1 MNDDNRA
8 GHDIPVSMGDTAS
21 LKTTATGQLAH
32 LSDLDDMRIVEGE
45 PDIRGWSVR
54 GVDGETVGKVEDLL
68 VDTASMKVRYIEVRL
83 EKAIAKDIGR
93 TADLTSTPISEMAAD
108 ARGLPND
115 DRRSDDEA
123 GRFMLI
129 PIGVV
134 RLDND
139 ADDVLLDAQASQ
151 MVGIPAYDRKALT
164 REHETDVLSRFS
176 RGDSMSRE
184 SSGATAGAG
193 MGSGAGGGL
202 AGAGLGAGIMGTSAG
217 SGGLGTSDVMNAAR
231 PSDAQ
236 SNADDSF
243 YSDRSFDD
251 RSFMNSRG
259 RDRDDVKYFTRADE
273 DERARARQSG
283 VDRDVDLTDDD
294 VDTNSS
300 RDLTR

>member
-1 MNDDNRA
+1 MNHDNRV

-45 PDIRGWSVR
+45 SDIRGWSVR
-54 GVDGETVGKVEDLL
+54 GTDGETVGKVEDLL

-83 EKAIAKDIGR
+83 EKAIAKEIGR
-93 TADLTSTPISEMAAD
+93 TADLTSAPISEMAAD
-108 ARGLPND
+108 ARGLPQD
-115 DRRSDDEA
+115 DRRSDDQA
-123 GRFMLI
+123 GRYVLI

-134 RLDND
+134 RLDDD

-164 REHETDVLSRFS
+164 REHETDVLSRFN
-176 RGDSMSRE
+176 RGDSTSRE
-184 SSGATAGAG
+184 TSGMTAGAG
-193 MGSGAGGGL
+193 MGSGL
-202 AGAGLGAGIMGTSAG
+202 AGAGLAAGIPGTSAG

-231 PSDAQ
+231 PSDVQNDA
-236 SNADDSF
+236 NDSF

-259 RDRDDVKYFTRADE
+259 RNRDDVQYFMRADE

-283 VDRDVDLTDDD
+283 VDRDVNLTDDD

>member
-1 MNDDNRA
+1 MDNDNRSER
-8 GHDIPVSMGDTAS
+8 DVPVTMGDTKS

-32 LSDLDDMRIVEGE
+32 LSDLDDVRIVEGE

-54 GVDGETVGKVEDLL
+54 GTDGQSVGKVEDLL

-108 ARGLPND
+108 ARNLPND
-115 DRRSDDEA
+115 DGRSADEA
-123 GRFMLI
+123 GRYVLV

-134 RLDND
+134 RLDDD
-139 ADDVLLDAQASQ
+139 ADDVLLDAEASQ

-164 REHETDVLSRFS
+164 RDHESDVLSRFN
-176 RGDSMSRE
+176 RGESSRE
-184 SSGATAGAG
+184 TSGMGAG
-193 MGSGAGGGL
+193 SGIAGIT
-202 AGAGLGAGIMGTSAG
+202 GAGIGAGIAGTSAG

-243 YSDRSFDD
+243 YADRNFDD
-251 RSFMNSRG
+251 RSFLTSRG
-259 RDRDDVKYFTRADE
+259 RNRDDDAYFTRADQ

-283 VDRDVDLTDDD
+283 VDRDVNLTGDDI
-294 VDTNSS
+294 DTNPSS
-300 RDLTR
+300 TRDLNR

>member
-1 MNDDNRA
+1 MKDDNRA
-8 GHDIPVSMGDTAS
+8 GHDVPVSMGDNAS
-21 LKTTATGQLAH
+21 MKTTATGQLAH

-45 PDIRGWSVR
+45 SDIRGWSVR
-54 GVDGETVGKVEDLL
+54 GMDGEKVGKVEDLL

-108 ARGLPND
+108 ARGLPQD
-115 DRRSDDEA
+115 DRRSDDGA
-123 GRFMLI
+123 GRYVLI

-134 RLDND
+134 RLDDD

-151 MVGIPAYDRKALT
+151 MVGIPTYDRKALT
-164 REHETDVLSRFS
+164 REHETDVLSRFN
-176 RGDSMSRE
+176 RGDSTSRE
-184 SSGATAGAG
+184 TSGMTVGAG
-193 MGSGAGGGL
+193 MGGGL
-202 AGAGLGAGIMGTSAG
+202 AGAGLGAGIPGTSAG
-217 SGGLGTSDVMNAAR
+217 SGGLGSSDAMNAAR
-231 PSDAQ
+231 PSDVQ
-236 SNADDSF
+236 NNANDSF
-243 YSDRSFDD
+243 YADRSFDD

-259 RDRDDVKYFTRADE
+259 RDRDDVKYFMRADE

-283 VDRDVDLTDDD
+283 LDRDVNLTDDD